1 MRSRRVRP
9 KERQRVVDE
18 NQCKGKHTTLS
29 QILLYESGFRIA
41 YFTSIFCTFGIMLS
55 QFAAVE
61 CNVLIQ
67 AGRGSLSRLCF
78 LQHKGKFEEILIP
91 PLKIRGMGTSFQRNN
106 FWDHLGGQASL

>member
-9 KERQRVVDE
+9 KERQCVVDE

-78 LQHKGKFEEILIP
+78 LQHKGQLEQMLIP
-91 PLKIRGMGTSFQRNN
+91 HLRNKGKGYK
-106 FWDHLGGQASL
+106 LSAQ

>member
-1 MRSRRVRP
+1 MRSRGVRP
-9 KERQRVVDE
+9 KERKRVVDE
-18 NQCKGKHTTLS
+18 NQSKGRHTTLS

-78 LQHKGKFEEILIP
+78 LQHKGQLEQMLIP
-91 PLKIRGMGTSFQRNN
+91 HLRNKGKGYK
-106 FWDHLGGQASL
+106 LSAQ

>member
-1 MRSRRVRP
+1 MRSRGVGP

-18 NQCKGKHTTLS
+18 NQCKGRHTTLS

-78 LQHKGKFEEILIP
+78 LQHKGQLEQMLIP
-91 PLKIRGMGTSFQRNN
+91 HLRNKGKGYK
-106 FWDHLGGQASL
+106 LSAQ

>member
-1 MRSRRVRP
+1 MRSRGVRP

-18 NQCKGKHTTLS
+18 NQSKGRHTTLS

-78 LQHKGKFEEILIP
+78 L
-91 PLKIRGMGTSFQRNN
+91 
-106 FWDHLGGQASL
+106 

>member
-1 MRSRRVRP
+1 MRSRGVRQ

-18 NQCKGKHTTLS
+18 NQSKGRHTTLS

-78 LQHKGKFEEILIP
+78 LQHKGQLEQMLIP
-91 PLKIRGMGTSFQRNN
+91 HLRNKGKGYK
-106 FWDHLGGQASL
+106 LSAQ

>member
-1 MRSRRVRP
+1 MRSRGVRP

-18 NQCKGKHTTLS
+18 NQCKGTHTTLS

-78 LQHKGKFEEILIP
+78 LQHKGQLEQMLIP
-91 PLKIRGMGTSFQRNN
+91 HLRNKGKGYK
-106 FWDHLGGQASL
+106 LSAQ

>member
-1 MRSRRVRP
+1 MRSRGVGP

-18 NQCKGKHTTLS
+18 NQCKGRHTTLS

-78 LQHKGKFEEILIP
+78 LQHKGQLEQMLIP
-91 PLKIRGMGTSFQRNN
+91 HLRNK
-106 FWDHLGGQASL
+106 WKGYKLSAQ

>member
-1 MRSRRVRP
+1 MRSRGVRP

-18 NQCKGKHTTLS
+18 NQSKGRHTTLS

-78 LQHKGKFEEILIP
+78 LQHKGQLEQMLIP
-91 PLKIRGMGTSFQRNN
+91 HLRNKGKGYK
-106 FWDHLGGQASL
+106 LSAQ